1 MKKQITLLFLLL
13 ASFNLQA
20 KQSTMDILVEAFANI
35 KTYQAG
41 FIQTL
46 YDSREK
52 QLQKSSGLV
61 YIKKPGKFRWD
72 YKKPHQQLIVSN
84 NLELWVFDVDMDQAT
99 VRKVDDVLASAPAVL
114 LGSDKPIYESFD
126 LKDMGQREGLAWVQ
140 LIPKNKDSDFNTIY
154 VAMDK
159 GEVRVMELRDNFE
172 QVTQIKFNN
181 AVINKDINDA
191 QFEFIPP
198 KGVDVLGR

>member
-1 MKKQITLLFLLL
+1 
-13 ASFNLQA
+13 
-20 KQSTMDILVEAFANI
+20 
-35 KTYQAG
+35 
-41 FIQTL
+41 
-46 YDSREK
+46 
-52 QLQKSSGLV
+52 
-61 YIKKPGKFRWD
+61 
-72 YKKPHQQLIVSN
+72 
-84 NLELWVFDVDMDQAT
+84 
-99 VRKVDDVLASAPAVL
+99 
-114 LGSDKPIYESFD
+114 
-126 LKDMGQREGLAWVQ
+126 MGQREGLAWVQ
-140 LIPKNKDSDFNTIY
+140 LIPKNKDSACNTIY